1 MKIFILLL
9 FMVMGITACAPA
21 TIQLTRQDL
30 IQRLAPMRELESR
43 YEELETF
50 ASFAMS
56 LGISA
61 EDYEVEAVKDHLN
74 LYWLHINAANVAIAN
89 KEVERYEKH
98 LQLSE
103 VEINAV
109 ESMIKRLLHGL
120 KSDRLRMELSPRLN
134 F

>member
-1 MKIFILLL
+1 MI
-9 FMVMGITACAPA
+9 MGITACAPA
-21 TIQLTRQDL
+21 TIKLTRQDL

-43 YEELETF
+43 FEELEIS
-50 ASFAMS
+50 ASVAMS

-61 EDYEVEAVKDHLN
+61 EDYAVEAVRDHLD

-103 VEINAV
+103 VEINAIEAMV
-109 ESMIKRLLHGL
+109 KRLLHGL

>member
-1 MKIFILLL
+1 MI
-9 FMVMGITACAPA
+9 MGITACAPA
-21 TIQLTRQDL
+21 TIKLTRQDL

-43 YEELETF
+43 FEELEIS
-50 ASFAMS
+50 ASVAMS

-61 EDYEVEAVKDHLN
+61 EDYEVEAVRDHVD

-103 VEINAV
+103 VEINAIEAV
-109 ESMIKRLLHGL
+109 VKRLLHGL
-120 KSDRLRMELSPRLN
+120 KSDRLRMELSPRLH